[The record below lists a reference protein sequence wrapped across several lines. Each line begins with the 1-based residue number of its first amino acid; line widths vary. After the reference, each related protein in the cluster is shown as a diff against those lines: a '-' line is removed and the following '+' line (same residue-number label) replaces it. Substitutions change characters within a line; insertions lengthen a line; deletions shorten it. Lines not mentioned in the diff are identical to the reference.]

1 MTPKSAPNP
10 RDHSLG
16 GCEQAKKPGCICG
29 CHGASHQST
38 VLREAVRTENDVP
51 DRDRTEPL
59 TKAEFDDLLTRVFG
73 QRFTSL
79 DAPTDGQISRRT
91 WNPDAQTGGQ
101 RSQREQR
108 IVDVTL
114 RDVLAITFDL
124 PDEAKQSWLTIL
136 DALTLKTGW
145 DKFAAQLD
153 NLGLETTP
161 QSGYFWSALLAALSA
176 TAPHITLTEF
186 HPDLP
191 GSEGV
196 ADAIRRVVT
205 DGKDHGGQEIRG
217 YDVFGMWCMPRHGKP
232 TPIRETAHPE
242 AVHIGADLIGD
253 AADLAAGKGLAQGEF
268 LLLTQIVGAAVSAD
282 LWHQPASVRYLL
294 TAAVTGLRAAAGQH
308 RADGVRFSLDG
319 QTPDTDDIKKK
330 KTKKKKADKTETA
343 ASPGRGENLPVERL
357 IAEELGARWR
367 TRQHWGPR
375 GPDQD
380 RG

>member
-1 MTPKSAPNP
+1 MSAPNP

-16 GCEQAKKPGCICG
+16 GCEQARKPGCICG

-38 VLREAVRTENDVP
+38 VLREAVRTDNDVP

-59 TKAEFDDLLTRVFG
+59 TKADFDGLLTTVFG
-73 QRFTSL
+73 QGFTSL
-79 DAPTDGQISRRT
+79 DAPTDGQICRRT
-91 WNPDAQTGGQ
+91 WNLDAQTGGQ

-114 RDVLAITFDL
+114 RDILAITFDL
-124 PDEAKQSWLTIL
+124 PDGAKRSWLTVL

-145 DKFAAQLD
+145 DKFAAQLN

-191 GSEGV
+191 ASESV
-196 ADAIRRVVT
+196 ADAIRRVIT
-205 DGKDHGGQEIRG
+205 DGKDHGGHEIRG
-217 YDVFGMWCMPRHGKP
+217 YDVFGMWCMPRQSKP
-232 TPIRETAHPE
+232 TPILETAHPE
-242 AVHIGADLIGD
+242 AVHVGADLIAE
-253 AADLAAGKGLAQGEF
+253 AADLAADKGLTQGEF
-268 LLLTQIVGAAVSAD
+268 LLLTQIVGGAVSAD

-294 TAAVTGLRAAAGQH
+294 TAAVTGLRAAAGRH
-308 RADGVRFSLDG
+308 RADDVRFSLDG
-319 QTPDTDDIKKK
+319 QAPDSDDTKKE
-330 KTKKKKADKTETA
+330 TKKKKADKTGTT
-343 ASPGRGENLPVERL
+343 ASPDRGENLPVERL

-367 TRQHWGPR
+367 IRQHWGPR
-375 GPDQD
+375 DPDQD
-380 RG
+380 QG